1 MTKEQF
7 LSGVSFRVRGLT
19 YRGACTFSY
28 SKSPGCIC
36 KQSRSSIDE
45 KVVINDYECNV
56 LKIGRLGF
64 TAFTFV
70 LNKKVVIKY
79 RFEDLVIFEEEA

>member
-7 LSGVSFRVRGLT
+7 LSGVSFRAKGSA
-19 YRGACTFSY
+19 YKGACTFSY

-56 LKIGRLGF
+56 LKIGRVGF